1 MVYRKNMVN
10 PNKKQINLQI
20 HETIVVEGKDD
31 ESAVKKAVNVALL
44 HHKAVGNKVAF
55 LKNGKIVHEIPSNA
69 KMG

>member
-1 MVYRKNMVN
+1 M
-10 PNKKQINLQI
+10 NKQSKEKTPPESMT
-20 HETIVVEGKDD
+20 ET
-31 ESAVKKAVNVALL
+31 VKKAVNNALL

>member
-1 MVYRKNMVN
+1 M
-10 PNKKQINLQI
+10 NKQDQEKAFPESMI
-20 HETIVVEGKDD
+20 ETI
-31 ESAVKKAVNVALL
+31 KKAVNTALL

>member
-1 MVYRKNMVN
+1 MNKQNKEKELPKNMT
-10 PNKKQINLQI
+10 
-20 HETIVVEGKDD
+20 ET
-31 ESAVKKAVNVALL
+31 VKKAVNTALL